1 MRECLSRRLLRWV
14 ACTQRH
20 FTHTST
26 PVVRLIRNRDT
37 AVIIRL
43 NNSLSPGLSK
53 NKPMMPPS
61 LCIPPPSPPSS
72 SLACLSFHRWKTNCR
87 SVFRENWEKLLLFTC
102 IFKGSGARKRKQ
114 TDRIDPIARNKDCH
128 TAVTE
133 RPSSR
138 HYFLRIAQTG
148 LLLHGYSWSSTF
160 LVSLIY
166 FSLVLI
172 YQNNKKRI

>member
-1 MRECLSRRLLRWV
+1 M
-14 ACTQRH
+14 
-20 FTHTST
+20 
-26 PVVRLIRNRDT
+26 RLIRNRDT

-61 LCIPPPSPPSS
+61 LCTPPPSPSS
-72 SLACLSFHRWKTNCR
+72 SLACLSFHRCKTNCR

-114 TDRIDPIARNKDCH
+114 TDRIDPIARNKGCH

-148 LLLHGYSWSSTF
+148 LSYCSTGILDLQHVF

-172 YQNNKKRI
+172 YQNNKKRLIKSKSEFLSYGKM